1 MWIVRNGGRGGN
13 SESDKEERKAKQEE
27 RRKRRGKKGEIEK
40 KEVTRWQKWKNLSAK
55 FSSSPERETEKES
68 NVVHKRPFCCFSA
81 H

>member
-1 MWIVRNGGRGGN
+1 M
-13 SESDKEERKAKQEE
+13 EEEE
-27 RRKRRGKKGEIEK
+27 ETPRVIKRRGRRDRRGEEEEERDRDRK
-40 KEVTRWQKWKNLSAK
+40 KEVTRCQKWKNLSAK